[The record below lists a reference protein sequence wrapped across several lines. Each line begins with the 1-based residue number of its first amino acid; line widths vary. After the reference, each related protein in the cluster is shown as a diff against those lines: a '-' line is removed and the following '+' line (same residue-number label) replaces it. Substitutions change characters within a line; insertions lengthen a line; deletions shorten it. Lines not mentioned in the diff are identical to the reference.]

1 MTVECG
7 VQGQHA
13 WRLSPPLSVVRNTMT
28 HTAQARRLQGR
39 SFVFM
44 ISIIKVDSIFVT
56 F

>member
-28 HTAQARRLQGR
+28 HTAQARAATGQQELCIYDLNYK
-39 SFVFM
+39 S
-44 ISIIKVDSIFVT
+44 
-56 F
+56 